1 MIMKQRRNEMNRQEI
16 IKAIL
21 DQKERAI
28 GLGFD
33 FPSQDPA
40 EADTATLK
48 SFLEE
53 LEEFLETV

>member
-1 MIMKQRRNEMNRQEI
+1 MNRQEI

-33 FPSQDPA
+33 FPDQSPEQ
-40 EADTATLK
+40 ADTAALK
-48 SFLEE
+48 AFLEE
-53 LEEFLETV
+53 LEEFLERA

>member
-1 MIMKQRRNEMNRQEI
+1 MTRQEI

-33 FPSQDPA
+33 FPSQDLA
-40 EADTATLK
+40 EADTVTLK
-48 SFLEE
+48 EFLEE
-53 LEEFLETV
+53 LEEFFETA